1 MGSEPISRTRPRA
14 SKFAKVLSAM
24 AFEND
29 TITACATPPGLSA
42 LALIRIS
49 GLQAI
54 PIAEKLSQ
62 SPLKPRSPVPVKL
75 HHNQSTLDEVV
86 VTSWPN
92 PKSYTGED
100 LIEIS
105 CHGNP
110 LIVESIL
117 QAVCSLG
124 ARPAR
129 PGEFT
134 ERAFLNGRIDLTK
147 AEAVL
152 DVIHARSERALLA
165 GQRALAGKLSS
176 RLMADRESLLQLLAR
191 MEAWIDFP
199 EEDIQPEVGEGFRSE
214 ISNLLKSS
222 ASLLATAP
230 LGQRLRS
237 GYRLVLSGPPNAGKS
252 TLLNALLGMDR
263 ALVSPIPG
271 TTRDT
276 VEESIVLNGFPVRLI
291 DTAGLRSSTDPI
303 ELEGMG
309 RTRAAM
315 DSADLIL
322 ALIDS
327 SQTNDPCAKDWISYG
342 PKVIPVLT
350 KGDLP
355 SSNSFSG
362 LTVSAHTGLGL
373 DDLRNKI
380 IQHLKADLHA
390 PGSDEI
396 AVNARHEDALRRVT
410 EALACASASL
420 LNRAAPELIAS
431 DLRLALQ
438 ALESILGV
446 GTSEDVLDRL
456 FAQFC
461 IGK

>member
-1 MGSEPISRTRPRA
+1 
-14 SKFAKVLSAM
+14 M
-24 AFEND
+24 AFEKD
-29 TITACATPPGLSA
+29 TITACATPPGVSA
-42 LALIRIS
+42 LAMIRIS
-49 GLQAI
+49 GPQAI
-54 PIAEKLSQ
+54 PIAAKLAA
-62 SPLKPRSPVPVKL
+62 SPPKPRSPVAVKV
-75 HHNQSTLDEVV
+75 HHNQAILDEVV
-86 VTSWPN
+86 MTSWPN

-100 LIEIS
+100 LVEIS

-134 ERAFLNGRIDLTK
+134 ERAFLNGRIDLTR
-147 AEAVL
+147 AEAIL
-152 DVIHARSERALLA
+152 DVLHARSERALLA
-165 GQRALAGKLSS
+165 GQRALAGKLSA
-176 RLMADRESLLQLLAR
+176 RLMADRESILQLLAR
-191 MEAWIDFP
+191 IEAWIDFP
-199 EEDIQPEVGEGFRSE
+199 EEDIQPEVGEGFRLE

-222 ASLLATAP
+222 AALLATAP

-263 ALVSPIPG
+263 ALVSPVPG

-291 DTAGLRSSTDPI
+291 DTAGLRSSTDPVEI
-303 ELEGMG
+303 EGIS
-309 RTRAAM
+309 RTRAALE
-315 DSADLIL
+315 SADLIL

-327 SQTNDPCAKDWISYG
+327 TQPDDPCAKEWSRYG
-342 PKVIPVLT
+342 TKVIPVLT

-355 SSNSFSG
+355 RSNNLPG
-362 LTVSAHTGLGL
+362 LTVSAQTGLGL
-373 DDLRNKI
+373 DSLKEKI
-380 IQHLKADLHA
+380 AQHLKGDLHA
-390 PGSDEI
+390 PGADEI

-420 LNRAAPELIAS
+420 CNRAAPELVAS